1 MSDAAPTLKIY
12 FRVFISLLALLFI
25 TVGVAFIPTGNHPG
39 LLTLLTVIGFLIAGT
54 KALLIILWFM
64 HVKAASR
71 VTWIFAGAGFVWLF
85 IMFAL
90 TFNDYGARDEISN
103 NNLGPNQGST
113 AHAEYRPVHQVK
125 SAP

>member
-1 MSDAAPTLKIY
+1 MSEAASTLKIY
-12 FRVFISLLALLFI
+12 LRVFISLLVLLFL
-25 TVGVAFIPTGNHPG
+25 TVGVAFIPTGKHPG
-39 LLTLLTVIGFLIAGT
+39 LLDVLTAIGFLIAGT

-71 VTWIFAGAGFVWLF
+71 VTWIFASAGFVWLF

-103 NNLGPNQGST
+103 NKLGPNKGST
-113 AHAEYRPVHQVK
+113 SQTEYRPVHQVK
-125 SAP
+125 NSP